1 MKKNICALLS
11 TLALVAC
18 ATPAPPTAPLHTL
31 TQGYSPLSRAFENT
45 EGYLEIN
52 ESTATFSRR
61 QGAMHLAYSSVQV
74 PPAAADASWF
84 KLEPV
89 FFYKVT
95 NARAYH
101 DANRGGNGMGQTPT
115 EWLAI
120 ARTADGGLSLC
131 LGYGPFSLDPKQP
144 NLNACGVYLK
154 DSGYPANS
162 DKNLYQ

>member
-1 MKKNICALLS
+1 MKILSAALACL
-11 TLALVAC
+11 TLTAC
-18 ATPAPPTAPLHTL
+18 ATTPPQSAPLQAQ
-31 TQGYSPLSRAFENT
+31 TQGYTPLSRALEST

-52 ESTATFSRR
+52 AKTATFSLRE
-61 QGAMHLAYSSVQV
+61 GTMNLTYANVQV

-89 FFYKVT
+89 YFYKVT
-95 NARAYH
+95 NATAYFN
-101 DANRGGNGMGQTPT
+101 ANKGGNGMGQQPT

-120 ARTADGGLSLC
+120 ARTADDGLSLC
-131 LGYGPFSLDPKQP
+131 LGHGPFSLDPNLP

-154 DSGYPANS
+154 DAGYPDNS